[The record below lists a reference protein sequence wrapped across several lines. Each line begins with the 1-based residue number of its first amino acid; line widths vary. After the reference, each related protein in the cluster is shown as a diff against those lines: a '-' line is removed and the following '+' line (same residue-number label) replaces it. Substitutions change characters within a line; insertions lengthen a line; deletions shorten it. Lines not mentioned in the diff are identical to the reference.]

1 MSEILFEQENELPE
15 GSTLLLTAPVAN
27 TEKELYN
34 SILKTIS
41 NSEVDNI
48 IWICYQKV
56 PNDIIDYLI
65 QINTSQETIDKIHFI
80 DMMSNML
87 GLGQKNMNSSYC
99 STPTEYN
106 CLLRNIEQFT
116 DSECKCLII
125 FDNLN
130 ALMSYDMIERMI
142 RFIRNLNNLSSS
154 KKCPIIY
161 LGISGGSSHEI
172 EISIH
177 AAMDN
182 IYHLQGNIVKTPK
195 MDSWDKFKS
204 VSWTDVFTLNS
215 PIMFILF
222 IVMMVTNIFLLVALS
237 VIVLTLRF

>member
-1 MSEILFEQENELPE
+1 MDLMPDYETELPT
-15 GSTLLLTAPVAN
+15 GSTLLLNGPTANIVNDLCIAVKN
-27 TEKELYN
+27 A
-34 SILKTIS
+34 IS
-41 NSEVDNI
+41 NPDIDNI
-48 IWICYQKV
+48 IWICYHKV
-56 PNDIIDYLI
+56 PDDVIEHLAK
-65 QINTSQETIDKIHFI
+65 INVTKEIIDKIQYI

-87 GLGQKNMNSSYC
+87 GLGQRNDTACYC

-106 CLLRNIEQFT
+106 CLLRSVDQLTNNDGQN
-116 DSECKCLII
+116 LII

-130 ALMSYDMIERMI
+130 ALMSYDMVERMI
-142 RFIRNLNNLSSS
+142 RFIRNLNNLASSN
-154 KKCPIIY
+154 KCPIIY

-182 IYHLQGNIVKTPK
+182 IYNLQGNIIEIPK
-195 MDSWDKFKS
+195 KDSWEKFKS

-222 IVMMVTNIFLLVALS
+222 IVMMVTNIFLLIALC
-237 VIVLTLRF
+237 VIVLTLL

>member
-1 MSEILFEQENELPE
+1 MELMPDYE
-15 GSTLLLTAPVAN
+15 TDLPTGSTLLLNEPTTTIVNDLCIAVKKA
-27 TEKELYN
+27 
-34 SILKTIS
+34 IS
-41 NSEVDNI
+41 NPDIDNI

-56 PNDIIDYLI
+56 PDDVIEYLVK
-65 QINTSQETIDKIHFI
+65 INVTKEIIDKIQFV

-87 GLGQKNMNSSYC
+87 GLGQRCEIACYC

-106 CLLRNIEQFT
+106 CLLRSVDHLIDNDI
-116 DSECKCLII
+116 KNLII
-125 FDNLN
+125 FDNIN

-154 KKCPIIY
+154 IKCPIIY

-172 EISIH
+172 EVSIQ

-182 IYHLQGNIVKTPK
+182 IYYLQGNIVKTQK
-195 MDSWDKFKS
+195 MNSWDELKS

-215 PIMFILF
+215 PIMFVLF
-222 IVMMVTNIFLLVALS
+222 IVMMVTNIFLLVAIS
-237 VIVLTLRF
+237 VIVVTLRF